1 MMRADRSL
9 LVVLGTAL
17 LLVACGGGE
26 EPPVGDESS
35 PAPVATEDVGD
46 PTPVVTEQGGTYFGV
61 YLAVGEGPDV
71 EDAINYLTEE
81 RGLAA
86 GQDFSIGDVA
96 CDQGAEE
103 ALGAG
108 AGPMRVA
115 VYFDS
120 QEEAEAWS
128 QTLPAPPIAIAQV
141 ETFCL
146 D

>member
-1 MMRADRSL
+1 MRADRTLIVLSTAVL
-9 LVVLGTAL
+9 LS
-17 LLVACGGGE
+17 ACGGD
-26 EPPVGDESS
+26 GDQPSAGTES
-35 PAPVATEDVGD
+35 PAPVVTEEEVA
-46 PTPVVTEQGGTYFGV
+46 PTPVVTEHGGTYFGV
-61 YLAVGEGPDV
+61 YLAVGEGPDI

-86 GQDFSIGDVA
+86 GQEFSIGDVS
-96 CDQGAEE
+96 CDLGAEA

-120 QEEAEAWS
+120 QAEAEAWS
-128 QTLPAPPIAIAQV
+128 QTLPAPPIGIAEVQ
-141 ETFCL
+141 TMCL